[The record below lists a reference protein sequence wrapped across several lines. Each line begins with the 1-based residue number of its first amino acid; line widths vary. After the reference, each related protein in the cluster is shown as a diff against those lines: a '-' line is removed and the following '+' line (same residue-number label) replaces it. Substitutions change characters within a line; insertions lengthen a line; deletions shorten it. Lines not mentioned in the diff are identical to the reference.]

1 MSMPMP
7 MCAPSCSDLPVLV
20 RAPGT
25 LALLDA
31 AREGQRTAELAT
43 REAALLAL
51 CWHAPRTVVAAGSCL
66 QSWDL
71 RSGAPGVR
79 FEAGV
84 GVAVHCAPQ
93 LHCVAAH
100 PQRSHLLAAGASD
113 GSIYLW
119 DARRAGGGPANHL
132 ALAHAQFKRAP
143 GARRV
148 GADVLG
154 LQFGQTAYGELTS
167 CGSDGSVQAWTG
179 IESEAAAPRVLVQLH
194 MPVNDIDLSEQG
206 TLAAASD
213 AEQLTFI
220 DLRR

>member
-1 MSMPMP
+1 MPTP
-7 MCAPSCSDLPVLV
+7 MHPSTCSHLPLLV
-20 RAPGT
+20 CLPGT

-31 AREGQRTAELAT
+31 TREGQRTVELDT

-51 CWHAPRTVVAAGSCL
+51 CWHAPQTVVCAGSCL

-84 GVAVHCAPQ
+84 GIAVHCAPQ

-119 DARRAGGGPANHL
+119 DARRAGGGPARHL
-132 ALAHAQFKRAP
+132 PQAHAQFKRAP

-154 LQFGQTAYGELTS
+154 LQFGQTAYGELMS

-179 IESEAAAPRVLVQLH
+179 IESEAAAPRVLIQLH
-194 MPVNDIDLSEQG
+194 MPVNDIHLSEQG

>member
-1 MSMPMP
+1 MPV
-7 MCAPSCSDLPVLV
+7 CL
-20 RAPGT
+20 PGT

-31 AREGQRTAELAT
+31 TREGQRTVELDT

-51 CWHAPRTVVAAGSCL
+51 CWHAPQTVVCAGSCL

-79 FEAGV
+79 FEAEV
-84 GVAVHCAPQ
+84 GMAVHCAPQ

-119 DARRAGGGPANHL
+119 DARRAGGGPARHL
-132 ALAHAQFKRAP
+132 PQAHAQFKRAP

-154 LQFGQTAYGELTS
+154 LQFGQTAYGELMS

-179 IESEAAAPRVLVQLH
+179 IESEAAAPRVLIQLH
-194 MPVNDIDLSEQG
+194 MPVNDIHLSEQG